1 MAFNSKKIELQETI
15 AVRDGGIL
23 FHVTEDKDKEKSIL
37 TGRIFMVN
45 HMSKLRPLVVSLY
58 PISGY

>member
-1 MAFNSKKIELQETI
+1 MKSPHVWPLTPKRDELQETI

-23 FHVTEDKDKEKSIL
+23 FHVIEDKDKEKSIL

-45 HMSKLRPLVVSLY
+45 HMSKH
-58 PISGY
+58 